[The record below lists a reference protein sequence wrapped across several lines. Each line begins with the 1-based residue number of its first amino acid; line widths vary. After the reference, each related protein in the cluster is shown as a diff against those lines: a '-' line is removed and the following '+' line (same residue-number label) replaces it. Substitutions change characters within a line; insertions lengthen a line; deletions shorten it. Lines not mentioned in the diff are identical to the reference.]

1 MHCTG
6 GSRSLR
12 SRALRLLSKSGIL
25 SRSLSLSLSLVLFSL
40 SLSFSLLSRCRRS
53 VSLFFFF
60 FFFFFFL
67 LSLLFFSGSFRG
79 FIITEINFLRR
90 ISLEER
96 PLRRSLGR
104 KLEQVS
110 WAFLLIPL
118 IWSKKGTDLESI
130 LIAVFFTSSYVSRSS
145 LVVSQLHLITTR
157 LDCRRCNSERCK
169 I

>member
-1 MHCTG
+1 MCH
-6 GSRSLR
+6 
-12 SRALRLLSKSGIL
+12 ALLFS
-25 SRSLSLSLSLVLFSL
+25 SLSLSLSLSL
-40 SLSFSLLSRCRRS
+40 CLCLKSLPPLR
-53 VSLFFFF
+53 
-60 FFFFFFL
+60 
-67 LSLLFFSGSFRG
+67 LSLLLLLLLLLFSSLSSLFLRELSR
-79 FIITEINFLRR
+79 FHNYRINFLRR